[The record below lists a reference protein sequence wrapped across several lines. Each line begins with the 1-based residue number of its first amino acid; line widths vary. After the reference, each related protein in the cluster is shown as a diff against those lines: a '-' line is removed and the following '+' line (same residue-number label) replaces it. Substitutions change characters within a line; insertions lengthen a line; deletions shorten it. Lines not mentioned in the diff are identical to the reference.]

1 MMGDLREIQ
10 LEPDMNP
17 EVEFLFDDGSP
28 FSCLANLQIEGF
40 AKRNGAAVAYTPI
53 LLGAVLK
60 ATGNASPMTVS
71 AKGRYMA
78 TEFSGSMVIVEVN
91 RRRAEVS
98 GAAEL
103 GNSVHL
109 GCTQRG

>member
-1 MMGDLREIQ
+1 VRRDDLTANREMMGDLREIQ

-17 EVEFLFDDGSP
+17 EVEFLF
-28 FSCLANLQIEGF
+28 
-40 AKRNGAAVAYTPI
+40 AKPNGAAVTYTAI
-53 LLGAVLK
+53 LLGALLK

-71 AKGRYMA
+71 AKGRYLA

-103 GNSVHL
+103 GHRVHL